1 VRLILEKPFGR
12 NLPSSISLSE
22 ALNRLFR
29 EDQLWR
35 IDHFLGK
42 EVVQNLLVLRFANRF
57 LTPVWVRV
65 QPPVLTPTPTPK
77 RSFSSIQKEHKT
89 NGPPR
94 TSTLTRGQK
103 SLKSRRWLEA
113 DACVASSGVL
123 SSKWGS
129 R

>member
-1 VRLILEKPFGR
+1 MRLILEKPFGR

-22 ALNRLFR
+22 ALTRLFR

-89 NGPPR
+89 IRPTPYINPDPR
-94 TSTLTRGQK
+94 SEIPQIA
-103 SLKSRRWLEA
+103 SLARS
-113 DACVASSGVL
+113 
-123 SSKWGS
+123 
-129 R
+129 

>member
-1 VRLILEKPFGR
+1 MRLILEKPFGR

-65 QPPVLTPTPTPK
+65 QPPVLTPTPPPKEVLIQYKKNTRRPTP
-77 RSFSSIQKEHKT
+77 RPSA
-89 NGPPR
+89 
-94 TSTLTRGQK
+94 LTRGQK